1 VAPTESSKI
10 RNVAVVGHRG
20 SGKTSLVEALL
31 FQGGATNRLGSVEQS
46 STVADWD
53 EDEQKRQMSLS
64 ASLCHVEWQDRKI
77 NLIDT
82 PGDPGFQADT
92 LAALRVVE
100 GALFVVN
107 GVNGVEVQ
115 TNRLWNRSEELGLS
129 RLVFVNMLDRE
140 RADFFTVLEQ
150 LRSQLSN
157 RCVAVN
163 IPIGHEHELKG
174 VVDLFHMKAYLSPD
188 GGKEGEGDHVEI
200 PEEVAAEAAD
210 YREKLVD
217 AVVETDEAL
226 MERYLEEGEVSGE
239 ELAAALKN
247 AVVADELFPVA
258 CGSATQNLGT
268 SGLLDLLVEG
278 IPSPAKKPLKLEVAA
293 NGAAAF
299 VFKTVA
305 DPFAGRINVFRV
317 LSGEIKADSNLVNPR
332 TKGKE
337 RVGQLLV
344 LQGKEHTTEPTF
356 VSGDIGAV
364 AKLKDVMT
372 GDLLVASDEGVEPP
386 VLEFPQPV
394 MSFAITPKAKG
405 DEEKMA
411 TALRRLA
418 EEDPTLTLR
427 RDAQTGEQLLGG
439 LSQIHVEVAVDRL
452 HRRFGVDVDLHQP
465 RVPYLETIRKESRA
479 QGRYKKQTGGRG
491 QFGDCHIVLEP
502 LQSHEGYEFVDKIV
516 GGVIP
521 QSFRPAVDKGIQE
534 AMAHGELA
542 GAPVQGVRVLLVDGS
557 YHTVDSSE
565 MAFKIAGSMAFKS
578 AYEKADPVLL
588 EPIMALEA
596 TVPDDT
602 VGAVNGD
609 LNSRRGRLHGMEP
622 SGGMTTIRAEVPL
635 SEVLTY
641 SQSLTSMTGGRGD
654 YSLSFLRYEEV
665 PSHIASKIVE
675 ETKREREEAKAS

>member
-1 VAPTESSKI
+1 M
-10 RNVAVVGHRG
+10 
-20 SGKTSLVEALL
+20 L
-31 FQGGATNRLGSVEQS
+31 FQSGATNRLGAVEQGT
-46 STVADWD
+46 TVADWD

-64 ASLCHVEWQDRKI
+64 AAVCHAEWQDRKL
-77 NLIDT
+77 NLIDA
-82 PGDPGFQADT
+82 PGDPGFQADSI
-92 LAALRVVE
+92 AALRVVE
-100 GALFVVN
+100 GALFVLN

-115 TNRLWNRSEELGLS
+115 TTRLWDRSEQLGLS
-129 RLVFVNMLDRE
+129 RVLFVNMLDRE
-140 RADFFTVLEQ
+140 RADFFVVLDRVREQ
-150 LRSQLSN
+150 FSKK
-157 RCVAVN
+157 CVAVQ

-174 VVDLFHMKAYLSPD
+174 IVDLFHMRAYMSP
-188 GGKEGEGDHVEI
+188 EGDREGDPVDI
-200 PEEVAAEAAD
+200 PEEIAAQAAS
-210 YREKLVD
+210 YREQLVD

-226 MERYLEEGEVSGE
+226 MERYLDEGEVSGE

-247 AVVADELFPVA
+247 AVSNDDLFPVL
-258 CGSATQNLGT
+258 CGSATKNLGT
-268 SGLLDLLVEG
+268 TGLLDLLVEG
-278 IPSPAKKPLKLEVAA
+278 VPSPAKKPLDLGIEA

-299 VFKTVA
+299 VWKTVA

-317 LSGEIKADSNLVNPR
+317 LSGSVGSDSNLVNPR

-337 RVGQLLV
+337 RFSQLLL
-344 LQGKEHTTEPTF
+344 LQGKEHSPAD
-356 VSGDIGAV
+356 VLQAGDIGAV

-372 GDLLVASDEGVEPP
+372 GDLLVEKDHASQAPALD
-386 VLEFPQPV
+386 FPQPV

-418 EEDPTLTLR
+418 EEDPTLVLR
-427 RDAQTGEQLLGG
+427 RDDQTGEQLLAG

-452 HRRFGVDVDLHQP
+452 HRRFSVDVDLHQP

-502 LQSHEGYEFVDKIV
+502 LAGHQGYEFVDKIV

-521 QSFRPAVDKGIQE
+521 QGFRPAVDKGIQE
-534 AMAHGELA
+534 AMARGELA

-557 YHTVDSSE
+557 YHNVDSSE
-565 MAFKIAGSMAFKS
+565 MAFKIAGSMAFKA

-588 EPIMALEA
+588 EPIMSLEA
-596 TVPDDT
+596 TVPDDA

-622 SGGMTTIRAEVPL
+622 RGGMTSIRAEVPMA
-635 SEVLTY
+635 EVLTY
-641 SQSLTSMTGGRGD
+641 SQSLTSLTGGRGD
-654 YSLSFLRYEEV
+654 YALGFLRYEEV
-665 PSHIASKIVE
+665 PTHIAQKII
-675 ETKREREEAKAS
+675 ETAQKEREEAKAS